1 MAGVSQPI
9 RRGNG
14 PLKKRQR
21 RKEAGRRIR
30 RPPLQRSANRKRV
43 QIGSGPPR
51 RQRKKSPAV
60 SAGKIWERWARRRS
74 SRRPRLSSRRK
85 AQSLPKP
92 QKHRAGS
99 PEWNPQRIAERNR
112 ICPPNLR
119 NRPARSSKRLRL
131 SLRRKLRC
139 RFKRKTHGSLE
150 PSARRILTAGKA
162 RSRWQS
168 GRLPNRMIRA
178 RRFPG
183 RLPRR
188 LRLCGIPAGRR
199 LTVRRRRLTM
209 EGRLIRR
216 LTPIRIKLPMVI
228 PARRPGIKGSLVTR
242 KAAGIPSSQPSRRGP
257 ALCLRL
263 LSLPK
268 RRLESFQMPSRRRKR
283 G

>member
-1 MAGVSQPI
+1 MTDREWPEYPNQSGGETVTGPESAQEEAASE
-9 RRGNG
+9 RGW
-14 PLKKRQR
+14 
-21 RKEAGRRIR
+21 ERIR

-43 QIGSGPPR
+43 QMGADRPGGTGRSPW
-51 RQRKKSPAV
+51 RQR
-60 SAGKIWERWARRRS
+60 GEELGTRARRRS
-74 SRRPRLSSRRK
+74 SRRPRLSSGRK

-131 SLRRKLRC
+131 SLRRKPRC

-178 RRFPG
+178 RRFQAGSPDAS
-183 RLPRR
+183 
-188 LRLCGIPAGRR
+188 RLCGIPAGRR
-199 LTVRRRRLTM
+199 LPSGAAELSLWARPIS
-209 EGRLIRR
+209 GRLAS
-216 LTPIRIKLPMVI
+216 
-228 PARRPGIKGSLVTR
+228 PA
-242 KAAGIPSSQPSRRGP
+242 AAGP
-257 ALCLRL
+257 AAL
-263 LSLPK
+263 LWRDALS
-268 RRLESFQMPSRRRKR
+268 
-283 G
+283 GA